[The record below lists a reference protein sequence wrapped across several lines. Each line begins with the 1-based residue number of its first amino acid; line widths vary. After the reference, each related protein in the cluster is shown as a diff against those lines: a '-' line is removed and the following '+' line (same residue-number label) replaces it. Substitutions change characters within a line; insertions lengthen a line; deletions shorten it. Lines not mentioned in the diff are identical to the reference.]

1 MLLSVDEASVEGGN
15 GGGQAMA
22 VHAANFPS
30 ALHIQVLHSS
40 LYFSFGVHLNSETLV
55 VEASVVVVG
64 RGGGGQSISVQ
75 AADFPSG
82 IHLHVLQSSLNDSL
96 GTQLYS
102 EALIQP

>member
-1 MLLSVDEASVEGGN
+1 MLLSVVEASVEGGDA
-15 GGGQAMA
+15 GGQAMA

-30 ALHIQVLHSS
+30 ALHMQLLHSS
-40 LYFSFGVHLNSETLV
+40 LYFSFGVHLNSEALV
-55 VEASVVVVG
+55 VEASVVLVG
-64 RGGGGQSISVQ
+64 GGGGQSMSVQ